1 MMTNK
6 TKRRLKNFDFTSQDA
21 HVALVHTAQGG
32 AANEWEICVVKSKDE
47 VMKQV
52 ADIKKAITDVVVTLS
67 FDEFLRRFF
76 GLYWEDSKALA
87 KLMGYEP
94 EMDEWDEEWVDNKLE
109 SFYLLKAANE
119 AADVE
124 EFMKSLSLEDGLA
137 ILQTQEAFELA
148 LEKSSSDVTLEGNV
162 AGVVK
167 NSESMSE
174 DKNDKLGDG
183 LNMTIEEML
192 ASEAGL
198 AAIQKAAQEAAASE
212 AQVELEKANAELA
225 ELRKAK
231 VEIEKAKYVTIAKS
245 LSFVEAEKQ
254 ESFAEVLFKASS
266 VEGFSEVLE
275 ALEKANKI
283 AEEFGK
289 EVGHGGEGEVLDPIE
304 KAKAGVMAHIKA
316 NKSK

>member
-1 MMTNK
+1 MTNK

-32 AANEWEICVVKSKDE
+32 AANEWEIAVIKSKDE

-76 GLYWEDSKALA
+76 GLYWDDSKALA

-94 EMDEWDEEWVDNKLE
+94 EMDEWDEKWVDNKLE